1 MAAIFKDRRK
11 REWLNPEGAD
21 RPLRSRIASELL
33 ERARHYR
40 KKRLVDEVRRADC
53 AAILLYDPINIRYA
67 LDVSNMQVWALHNP
81 FHFALVSADG
91 HAVDF
96 QFHGSEHL
104 TRGLAAIDEVRH
116 GTCWF
121 YAIAGEHA
129 EASARSWAAEIDA
142 LLREHGGG
150 NRRLAVDKLEP
161 LGVRALGALGVTLVE
176 GQALTE
182 TARSIKS
189 PDEIEL
195 MRWTIRVAEA
205 GMARMHALSEPGR
218 SEQEIWAELHHE
230 NARSGG
236 EWIETRLCT
245 IGQRTNPWFQ
255 ECSGHVGQAGDMLAF
270 DTDMIGPYGYCADLS
285 RSWTI
290 GHVPMTNRQR
300 DLYAHSLE
308 QIEHN
313 LALLRPGLAFADF
326 NERSWRLPERF
337 AAQRYSCAIHGVGMA
352 DEWPTVPIHQDF
364 AHAHGG
370 SFEAGM
376 TVCVESYIGEVGGP
390 DAIKLETQVLITETG
405 AVRLDSFPFEGH

>member
-1 MAAIFKDRRK
+1 MATVFKDARK

-21 RPLRSRIASELL
+21 RPLRSPIAPEVL

-40 KKRLVDEVRRADC
+40 KSRLVDEVQRADC

-67 LDVSNMQVWALHNP
+67 LDVTNMQVWAMHNP
-81 FHFALVSADG
+81 VHYALVFANG
-91 HAVDF
+91 HAIDF
-96 QFHGSEHL
+96 QFHGGEHL
-104 TRGLAAIDEVRH
+104 AQGRRTVDEIRH
-116 GTCWF
+116 GTSWF
-121 YAIAGEHA
+121 FAIAGERT
-129 EASARSWAAEIDA
+129 EARAVHWAGEIEA
-142 LLREHGGG
+142 LLRTHGGR

-161 LGVRALGALGVTLVE
+161 SGTHALEALGVTLVD

-189 PDEIEL
+189 AEEIEL
-195 MRWTIRVAEA
+195 VRWTIRVAEA

-236 EWIETRLCT
+236 EWLETRLCT

-255 ECSGHVGQAGDMLAF
+255 ECSDHIGEAGDMFAF
-270 DTDMIGPYGYCADLS
+270 DTDMIGPYGYCADIS

-290 GHVPMTNRQR
+290 GHTPMTNRQR

-313 LALLRPGLAFADF
+313 LALCSSPASRFAAF

-337 AAQRYSCAIHGVGMA
+337 AAQRYSCCHPRRRHG
-352 DEWPTVPIHQDF
+352 
-364 AHAHGG
+364 
-370 SFEAGM
+370 
-376 TVCVESYIGEVGGP
+376 
-390 DAIKLETQVLITETG
+390 
-405 AVRLDSFPFEGH
+405 R